1 MVQLLTVL
9 RVLRRQLILALFR
22 CLMRAI
28 LCLPALAALL
38 SGCAPTAHGP
48 IGFWSSKRYDAQLRQ
63 HGPWPTYYDDAKKQ
77 PMALGRY
84 RHGRYAG
91 RWRYYAPTGA
101 LERTERFA
109 RRPYGLIT
117 ITDYQV
123 GKKKRQGQA
132 RILDEPDG
140 VHFFW
145 FGDWKVFDPQGQQI
159 AVEHYDRGVLRGTQ
173 LLEVDMRNH

>member
-1 MVQLLTVL
+1 MRPILYVSVLGVLLTG
-9 RVLRRQLILALFR
+9 
-22 CLMRAI
+22 CT
-28 LCLPALAALL
+28 AAK
-38 SGCAPTAHGP
+38 HGP
-48 IGFWSSKRYDAQLRQ
+48 IGFWSSKRYDRQLQQ
-63 HGPWPTYYDDAKKQ
+63 HGPWPTYFDDAKKH

-91 RWRYYAPTGA
+91 RWRYYAPTGE

-117 ITDYQV
+117 ITEYQPN

-132 RILDEPDG
+132 RVLDEPDG

-145 FGDWKVFDPQGQQI
+145 FGDWKLFDPQGQQM

-173 LLEVDMRNH
+173 VIKVDVRGR